1 MRKIYFTLI
10 LTWCMLLTAC
20 SRPTIENTEA
30 AEGIALLAAGTS
42 LAEETVESLSDI
54 NIAERYGL
62 NPSDI
67 EEGYVIT
74 SSENG
79 KPDKIILVKGKDRTS
94 VENIEKSLSNVLI
107 NLTSTYKDYPE
118 ESKKIENHLFKTRDT
133 LTLLAVCDNSKDL
146 EEVFNSFS

>member
-1 MRKIYFTLI
+1 MKKSITLTLLLGCLF
-10 LTWCMLLTAC
+10 LTGC
-20 SRPTIENTEA
+20 SRPTIENTSARRGIEA
-30 AEGIALLAAGTS
+30 LAVGTS
-42 LAEETVESLSDI
+42 LEGESAESLLDI

-67 EEGYVIT
+67 EEGFVIT

-94 VENIEKSLSNVLI
+94 TENVERSLSNVLI

-118 ESKKIENHLFKTRDT
+118 ESKKIETHLFKTRDT
-133 LTLLAVCDNSKDL
+133 LTLLAVCDDAKSL
-146 EEVFNSFS
+146 EETFNTFD